1 MKQLSQ
7 GRKNTSSRLSH
18 AKNDNYSTF
27 SKLDFLFAMLAHI
40 LIVGMIAIIAWWQ
53 SNHTPTPPLKR
64 IEVSM
69 ISAQDLKKMQHQAR
83 KTQKKVKT
91 VKKTHKPKVKALVKR
106 KIKTKKKPV
115 LKLKPK
121 PKKAVKSTKKIK
133 EDPDF
138 DPFAPIES
146 SSNTSTKTRSKPKP
160 DMADI
165 MGKQLSTQEIDRYIA
180 MMQAAVQ
187 SHWKVPGGINEQTP
201 DPLVEMILQRN
212 GRLLSVKI
220 LESSGNSALDQTLIA
235 AIRSAAPFNIPSEQF
250 ESFRNNRIR
259 FHPL

>member
-1 MKQLSQ
+1 MSQ
-7 GRKNTSSRLSH
+7 SQP
-18 AKNDNYSTF
+18 AKHTRYHTF
-27 SKLDFLFAMLAHI
+27 SGLDFLFAVLAHI

-53 SNHTPTPPLKR
+53 SNHAPTPPLKR

-69 ISAQDLKKMQHQAR
+69 ISAQDLKAMQHQAH

-91 VKKTHKPKVKALVKR
+91 VKKTHKPKVKAVVKQ
-106 KIKTKKKPV
+106 KIKPKKKPV

-121 PKKAVKSTKKIK
+121 TKKAVKSTKKIK

-138 DPFAPIES
+138 DPFAPVES
-146 SSNTSTKTRSKPKP
+146 SSNKTTKTRSKPKP

-187 SHWKVPGGINEQTP
+187 SHWKVPGGINENTP
-201 DPLVEMILQRN
+201 DPLVEMILQPN

-235 AIRSAAPFNIPSEQF
+235 AIRAAAPFRVPSKQF

>member
-1 MKQLSQ
+1 LSQ
-7 GRKNTSSRLSH
+7 SQP
-18 AKNDNYSTF
+18 AKHTRYHIF
-27 SKLDFLFAMLAHI
+27 SGLDFLFAVLAHV
-40 LIVGMIAIIAWWQ
+40 LIVGIIATIAWWQ
-53 SNHTPTPPLKR
+53 SNHAPTPPLKR

-69 ISAQDLKKMQHQAR
+69 ISAQDLKTMQHQAH

-91 VKKTHKPKVKALVKR
+91 VKKIHKPKVKAAVKQ
-106 KIKTKKKPV
+106 KIKPKKKPV

-121 PKKAVKSTKKIK
+121 TKKAVKSTKKVK

-138 DPFAPIES
+138 DPFAPVES
-146 SSNTSTKTRSKPKP
+146 SSNKTTKTRSKPKP

-187 SHWKVPGGINEQTP
+187 SHWKVPGGINENTP

-235 AIRSAAPFNIPSEQF
+235 AIRAAAPFRVPSKQF